1 MSFGQFLSI
10 LRARGWIVALVLA
23 LTVTATMVVSLALP
37 KRYTAVAGVVIDL
50 KPDPLSTIAFGGL
63 PSPVYMATQV
73 DIINSERVA
82 LRVVRNL
89 KLADNP
95 QVRQRW
101 IDETGGQGSLESW
114 IGAEFS
120 RQMEVAPSRES
131 SVIRIA
137 YSAPDPRFAAG
148 LANAFAQAYI
158 ETALELRTEPA
169 RQFNNFF
176 DLRTKEARE
185 QLEAAQAK
193 LSEFQQAN
201 GIIASDER
209 VDIENAR
216 LNELSSQLTAI
227 QALATDSSLR
237 QAQAAGADASSLQ
250 DVLNNPLVAGLRAD
264 INRSEASMQQLTT
277 RLGDRHPQVIEAR
290 ATLAE
295 LRQRLEAETAKVA
308 GSVGTTS
315 RINNQREAELRRALA
330 AQRAKVL
337 QMKAVRDEGMVL
349 LQDMANAQRTYDALL
364 QRSTQTSLESQATQS
379 NVNLLT
385 QASPPLEPSSP
396 NLLLN
401 GVLSVFLGLLLALGT
416 AFAIELIDRRV
427 RSPEDIVT
435 ALGLPVIGSM
445 PRAGSRL
452 ALSARRM
459 AAPRRLAA
467 PRA

>member
-23 LTVTATMVVSLALP
+23 LTVVATMAVSLMLP

-50 KPDPLSTIAFGGL
+50 KPDPLSAIAFGGL

-169 RQFNNFF
+169 RLFNDFF
-176 DLRTKEARE
+176 DLRTKEARQ

-237 QAQAAGADASSLQ
+237 QAQAAGGDASSLQ